1 MQRTSI
7 VTLANTP
14 KGGRI
19 YLQGIW
25 LLKAGFEP
33 EASYSVEFEGG
44 CITIRTAEDGRRK
57 VSAKQ
62 NRTVP
67 VIHIENQQVRD
78 AFATCTKLQVVTR
91 QGTIVITPARTAQ
104 LVSERR
110 MNFTEGS
117 LFSGGGLLTEAAAS
131 LGFKPRFAVELMP
144 EYADVYEANHP
155 GAAMFQCSVEE
166 VSFEALS
173 AHRGIGLLT
182 LGIPCEAFS
191 RSRNWDRGTDEQG
204 NQIRRNRELPPEA
217 HPNGDMVYWA
227 IRAIEATNPHTV
239 LIENVPDFLK
249 SSAYFILNNVLA
261 RLGYNV
267 DARIV
272 NPVDHGELTMRKR
285 AIIVARTGERVDWP
299 APILFSTRTM
309 GDILDPVEV
318 GEWFTEE
325 TKPWL
330 FNHWREQA
338 AKGNGF
344 APSEGGVQRITTA
357 SRCVG
362 SITKRYFSGQGQNP
376 VVEHPTQ
383 PGTYRW
389 LTLAEVKRLHGI
401 RGDYQLGQSKT
412 LAGELIGQ
420 GVVVTTMREIIAAT
434 LPSAMEIAA

>member
-7 VTLANTP
+7 IEMGSTP

-19 YLQGIW
+19 YLQGVW
-25 LLKAGFEP
+25 LMKAGFEP
-33 EASYSVEFEGG
+33 EASYEVEFTNG
-44 CITIRTAEDGRRK
+44 CVTIRTAEDGRRR

-67 VIHIENQQVRD
+67 VIDIENQQVCQ
-78 AFATCTKLQVVTR
+78 AFASCSKLQVVTSR
-91 QGTIVITPARTAQ
+91 GTIVITPARTAQ
-104 LVSERR
+104 LISERK

-117 LFSGGGLLTEAAAS
+117 LFSGGGLLTEAAAD
-131 LGFKPRFAVELMP
+131 LGFQPRFAVELEP
-144 EYADVYEANHP
+144 EYAEVYEANHP
-155 GAAMFQCSVEE
+155 GADMFQCSVEQ

-173 AHRGIGLLT
+173 RYRGIGLLT
-182 LGIPCEAFS
+182 LGIPCEPFS
-191 RSRNWDRGTDEQG
+191 RSRHWDRGTDEQG

-239 LIENVPDFLK
+239 LIEEVPDFLK
-249 SSAYFILNNVLA
+249 SSAYFILRNVLM

-267 DARIV
+267 DGRV
-272 NPVDHGELTMRKR
+272 VDPVDYGALTTRKR
-285 AIIVARTGERVDWP
+285 AVIVARTGEQVNWP
-299 APILFSTRTM
+299 APVLFSTRTM
-309 GDILDPVEV
+309 NDILDPVED

-330 FNHWREQA
+330 FRHWREQA
-338 AKGNGF
+338 ARGNGF
-344 APSEGGVQRITTA
+344 VSQKITADSPS
-357 SRCVG
+357 VG
-362 SITKRYFSGQGQNP
+362 TITKRYFAQQGQHP

-389 LTLAEVKRLHGI
+389 LSLAEVKRLHGI
-401 RGDYQLGQSKT
+401 RADYQLGASKT

-420 GVVVTTMREIIAAT
+420 GVVVTTMREIIAAN
-434 LPSAMEIAA
+434 LPIAVRES